1 MEVLYQ
7 LSFAAQMTQ
16 GPHYARPL
24 RYRFRLRASTS
35 TAAPL
40 MPHRTTTGRHAADD
54 RPDPADRPRLRPLR

>member
-24 RYRFRLRASTS
+24 RYRFRLRASTP

-40 MPHRTTTGRHAADD
+40 MPAPYDD
-54 RPDPADRPRLRPLR
+54 RAPCRR